1 MTYATL
7 PQLLGYLDQTQKHD
21 GLVATVPLTVGQELT
36 LVATLERA
44 TSMIDAVLGFRF
56 AGYTSAAQRVLA
68 YGGAYL
74 ALPPHQPGSVSSVAW
89 GSATVDTGFYAATP
103 AGQLLALS
111 GAWGVGA
118 YTVTAA
124 WGYGDPP
131 PVITQICLELAVN
144 LWRAKDTGSFQEVIG
159 ASDGAALRFV
169 GGFTRQQQSLL
180 AAVAQQ
186 YREVSV

>member
-21 GLVATVPLTVGQELT
+21 GLVAAVPLTVGQELT

-74 ALPPHQPGSVSSVAW
+74 ALPPHQPGSVSSVTW
-89 GSATVDTGFYAATP
+89 GSATINPTSYAATP
-103 AGQLLALS
+103 AGQLLALA

-131 PVITQICLELAVN
+131 PVITQVCLELAVN